1 MNWDLNEV
9 MSVVMAIGGV
19 LGAVLVLLWG
29 ITRLVHVCR
38 PDEVL
43 VFSGRGEQAAD
54 GSRVG
59 SRIITA
65 GRGFRVPLLEKV
77 DRMDTSLI
85 TVPMAIRGAYSEGG
99 IPLDVQAVANVKIST
114 EPALVRNALERFL
127 GHPTADVGRV
137 AKETLEGH
145 LRGVLATM
153 TPEEVNQDRLK
164 FADRLAEEASH
175 DLRKLGLQLDTLK
188 IQHVSD
194 DRSYLDSI
202 GRTRMA
208 EIVREA
214 VIAESDAKRVAEQ
227 AESAAHATGNVAES
241 EASAR
246 IDARLNQLRQ
256 FKAELEAHVRG
267 EEGKAEAAAEQ
278 ARAEAERELQSV
290 RAELEQLRLRAEV
303 VLPAETARRVR
314 ELLAEGE
321 AAAIAERG
329 QAVAAGLA
337 LVQEAWHGCGDQAM
351 AMVVAQ
357 NLEAIVGQAADAAA
371 AVHAREA
378 TLIDP
383 GDGRAVARYASG
395 YPATVS
401 ALLKELSTILG
412 VDLVQSLSGSKTG
425 EDAPGP
431 RRDRGSSTIDVEREA
446 A

>member
-1 MNWDLNEV
+1 MNWSPNDVAFGVLV
-9 MSVVMAIGGV
+9 IGGV
-19 LGAVLVLLWG
+19 LVGVLFVLWS

-43 VFSGRGEQAAD
+43 VFSGRGERAAD
-54 GSRVG
+54 GSNVG

-85 TVPMAIRGAYSEGG
+85 TVPMSIRGAYSEGG

-164 FADRLAEEASH
+164 FADRLAEEAGH
-175 DLRKLGLQLDTLK
+175 DLRKLGLQLDILK

-214 VIAESDAKRVAEQ
+214 LVAESDAVRVAEQ
-227 AESAAHATGNVAES
+227 AESAAHANGNVAQS

-246 IDARLNQLRQ
+246 IDARLNGLRQ
-256 FKAELEAHVRG
+256 FKAELEARVRS
-267 EEGKAEAAAEQ
+267 EEGTAEAAAEQ
-278 ARAEAERELQSV
+278 ARAEAERELQTV
-290 RAELEQLRLRAEV
+290 RGELEQLRLRADV
-303 VLPAETARRVR
+303 VIPAETERQVR
-314 ELLAEGE
+314 QLLAEGD

-337 LVQEAWHGCGDQAM
+337 LVQEAWKACGDQAM

-357 NLEAIVGQAADAAA
+357 NLEAIVGQAAQAAA
-371 AVHAREA
+371 ALHAREA

-401 ALLKELSTILG
+401 ALLRELSGILG
-412 VDLVQSLSGSKTG
+412 VDLVQSVSGRTG
-425 EDAPGP
+425 EDRPGGP
-431 RRDRGSSTIDVEREA
+431 REKTTTAIEVEREA